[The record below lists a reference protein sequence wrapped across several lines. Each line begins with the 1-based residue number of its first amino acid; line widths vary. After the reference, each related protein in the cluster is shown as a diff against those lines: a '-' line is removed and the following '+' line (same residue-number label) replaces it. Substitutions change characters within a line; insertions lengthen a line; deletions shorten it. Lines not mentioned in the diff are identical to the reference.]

1 MGKEKNDL
9 SSESEQ
15 LLIEMCT
22 ARTPC
27 PVNEYSQELVD
38 KGLAK
43 YVNNGVEATNEGY
56 NYYISRMKKS
66 RQYLTAKEILEQ
78 VVDVVA

>member
-9 SSESEQ
+9 SSGSER

-27 PVNEYSQELVD
+27 PINEYSQELVD
-38 KGLAK
+38 KGLAE
-43 YVNNGVEATNEGY
+43 YVKDGVEATTKGY
-56 NYYISRMKKS
+56 DYYRSRKEKS
-66 RQYLTAKEILEQ
+66 IQHLTAKEILEQ